1 MIDLLIIL
9 AYFVVIM
16 AIGIAARTRSDAT
29 AEEYFIAGRR
39 LRWPSIA
46 LSTIATNIH
55 AGHFLGIAGSA
66 YLYGLAQANL
76 EINAVFGLLL
86 AAFVFVPL
94 YLRRRVVTISQFFE
108 AVFGAPVA
116 TAYSVL
122 TMVLYGFLYLGTAL
136 FWGAYAVNALF
147 PEQIAFL
154 HPDPATRVMIMMVA
168 LGAFS
173 AVYTWLGGLTAVVR
187 TDAVQFTLLVGGG
200 VVLTVLAVREAGG
213 WGALQGSGLMHLHL
227 PADHPKLPWTA
238 IGAMLLLNLNYWGSN
253 QVILQRSLAA
263 CSLRD
268 AQLGLLA
275 GGVLKYATAAI
286 TTLPAVALAV
296 ILRDRPLADPDL
308 AYPTLVNMLLPAGLR
323 GLVLCGLF
331 ASLMSTVDSIFNS
344 VSTLWSVDI
353 YKRRLRPDA
362 DDAAVIRMGRRA
374 IVATLLTGLA
384 FGFFQVHVKF
394 SDPGFALTH
403 WFNDMSYYI
412 KVGFVILVS
421 SAVFVHGARARLVL
435 AMMVATVGIKLVLE
449 RALPEVAYFNITA
462 LTILIGL
469 AVVAGEAWARTRRG
483 VGWRALW
490 HAADRATARAGLAL
504 AASLVALQTIFH

>member
-1 MIDLLIIL
+1 MLDLVIVI

-16 AIGIAARTRSDAT
+16 GIGIASRLRGEPD
-29 AEEYFIAGRR
+29 AEEFFVAGRR

-46 LSTIATNIH
+46 FSTVATNIH

-94 YLRRRVVTISQFFE
+94 YLQMKVVTITQFFE
-108 AVFGAPVA
+108 ARFGARVA

-122 TMVLYGFLYLGTAL
+122 TMVLYGCLYLGTAL
-136 FWGAYAVNALF
+136 FWGAYAVDALF
-147 PEQIAFL
+147 PAQTALIHA
-154 HPDPATRVMIMMVA
+154 DPLARIMIMMAA
-168 LGAFS
+168 LGLFS

-187 TDAVQFTLLVGGG
+187 TDAVQLVLLLGGG
-200 VVLTVLAVREAGG
+200 AVLTVLAVRAAGG
-213 WGALQGSGLMHLHL
+213 WPALQGSGLMHLHL

-238 IGAMLLLNLNYWGSN
+238 IGAMLLLNLNYWGAN
-253 QVILQRSLAA
+253 QIILQRALAA
-263 CSLRD
+263 RSVRD

-275 GGVLKYATAAI
+275 GGVLKYVTAAI
-286 TTLPAVALAV
+286 TTLPAIALAV
-296 ILRDRPLADPDL
+296 ILKDRPLGDPDL
-308 AYPTLVNMLLPAGLR
+308 AYPTLVNLLLPAGLR

-353 YKRRLRPDA
+353 YKRRLHPDA
-362 DDAAVIRMGRRA
+362 DDAAVVRTGRRA
-374 IVATLLTGLA
+374 IAVTLVTGLA
-384 FGFFQVHVKF
+384 FGFFEAYVKLT
-394 SDPGFALTH
+394 DPTFALTH

-421 SAVFVHGARARLVL
+421 AAVFLRGARPGLVL
-435 AMMVATVGIKLVLE
+435 AMMVATIGIKLALE
-449 RALPEVAYFNITA
+449 RALPDVAYFNITA
-462 LTILIGL
+462 LTILIGF
-469 AVVAGEAWARTRRG
+469 AVVAGESLARTRG
-483 VGWRALW
+483 AAAWSELW
-490 HAADRATARAGLAL
+490 HVADSTAARAGLGL
-504 AASLVALQTIFH
+504 AASLVAVQAVFH